1 MSVRLG
7 VAAAVAAVVT
17 GAAPPASYVLRAG
30 PGDRLQLAS
39 WRVDRKPTYAAAIA
53 AFGKAS
59 DCRPALGYAA
69 LAVRRSAG
77 FRLFVTTLGTL
88 PRGATL

>member
-17 GAAPPASYVLRAG
+17 GAPPPASYVLRAG

-69 LAVRRSAG
+69 LAVWRSH
-77 FRLFVTTLGTL
+77 V
-88 PRGATL
+88 GAQGE